1 MARGSRR
8 KGWARGAVAF
18 AAVAAAVAVGRRYG
32 WDGEA
37 AVAAFRGRRDALG
50 PWAAPAYV
58 AAHAL
63 TLALCPPYA
72 ILFEGAAALLFG
84 FLPGVAC
91 VFSAKVLGASLS
103 FWIGRSCWDEKLISY
118 AILCVQAYFCTLIVE
133 VRLVVEQPEELQ
145 LHGKDLERLCL
156 QKVTNNSQN
165 MFPYNSNSPL
175 LVLGKVLTLIF
186 LNLVVHLALFAC
198 AVFVRSFIRR
208 SIGISDREQ
217 YHPHEV
223 AVVVDANPDILMFCE
238 IDHQYVLDTF
248 FFLVKQRKAI
258 FRLFTS
264 AMDWLKSNK
273 YFHIVVKGVERDG
286 WKFVLLARFSPLP
299 SYIINYAL
307 SATDVG
313 FFKDFLLP
321 TVVGCLPMILQNVSI
336 VSLAGAAVAST
347 TGSEKSRIYSY
358 LFPVL
363 GIMSSILISWRIKQY
378 SSALVIPEELK
389 NSSTNGKANVDDKAV
404 SENTNSGETRK
415 RR

>member
-1 MARGSRR
+1 MANSKKSPLLLPSRRTPPPIKRRDAARRGATRRDATRRGEGDELSSGDMARGSRR

-103 FWIGRSCWDEKLISY
+103 FWIGR
-118 AILCVQAYFCTLIVE
+118 
-133 VRLVVEQPEELQ
+133 
-145 LHGKDLERLCL
+145 
-156 QKVTNNSQN
+156 
-165 MFPYNSNSPL
+165 
-175 LVLGKVLTLIF
+175 
-186 LNLVVHLALFAC
+186 
-198 AVFVRSFIRR
+198 
-208 SIGISDREQ
+208 
-217 YHPHEV
+217 
-223 AVVVDANPDILMFCE
+223 
-238 IDHQYVLDTF
+238 
-248 FFLVKQRKAI
+248 AI

-273 YFHIVVKGVERDG
+273 YFHVVVKGVERDG

-389 NSSTNGKANVDDKAV
+389 NSSTNGKANVDDKAL

>member
-1 MARGSRR
+1 MVGAPAKMETARR
-8 KGWARGAVAF
+8 GWARGAAAF
-18 AAVAAAVAVGRRYG
+18 AAVAVAVAAGRRYG

-37 AVAAFRGRRDALG
+37 AVAAFRAARGALG

-72 ILFEGAAALLFG
+72 IFFEGAAALVFG

-103 FWIGRSCWDEKLISY
+103 FWIGR
-118 AILCVQAYFCTLIVE
+118 
-133 VRLVVEQPEELQ
+133 
-145 LHGKDLERLCL
+145 
-156 QKVTNNSQN
+156 
-165 MFPYNSNSPL
+165 
-175 LVLGKVLTLIF
+175 
-186 LNLVVHLALFAC
+186 
-198 AVFVRSFIRR
+198 AVFR
-208 SIGISDREQ
+208 
-217 YHPHEV
+217 Y
-223 AVVVDANPDILMFCE
+223 
-238 IDHQYVLDTF
+238 
-248 FFLVKQRKAI
+248 
-258 FRLFTS
+258 FTS
-264 AMDWLKSNK
+264 AMDWLRSNK
-273 YFHIVVKGVERDG
+273 YFHVVVKGVEQDG

-307 SATDVG
+307 SATDVN
-313 FFKDFLLP
+313 FFKDFLFP

-347 TGSEKSRIYSY
+347 TGSEKSQIYSY

-378 SSALVIPEELK
+378 SSALFAPGELK
-389 NSSTNGKANVDDKAV
+389 SSSANGKNVDDKPA
-404 SENTNSGETRK
+404 SRSPENTNSGKTRE